1 MTVSLLL
8 VGLLLGLKHALEA
21 DHVAAVASLATR
33 NASWRETIRVSAAW
47 GLGHAGTLFVF
58 GAVLVLLGANLPDS
72 VASALEAAVGVML
85 VVLGVD
91 VLRRIRARRIHFH
104 AHSHGAGK
112 PHVHL
117 HSHEFGHAHDHPH
130 PHPHRSSIR
139 ALIIG
144 CVHGLAGTAGLVLL
158 AVPTLSSGTQAL
170 VYLAVFGAGTIVGMI
185 GFSLVIA
192 VPLTFTARRLRRVTL
207 GIEALL
213 GAANVSLGLW
223 IAIESISA
231 ILAN

>member
-1 MTVSLLL
+1 MTVSLLF

-33 NASWRETIRVSAAW
+33 NASWREAVRVSAAW
-47 GLGHAGTLFVF
+47 GLGHAGTLFLF
-58 GAVLVLLGANLPDS
+58 GAVLVLLGTNLPDG

-85 VVLGVD
+85 VILGVD

-112 PHVHL
+112 RHVHL
-117 HSHEFGHAHDHPH
+117 HSHERGHAHDHPH
-130 PHPHRSSIR
+130 PHPHRSSVR

-158 AVPTLSSGTQAL
+158 AVPTMSSGAQAL
-170 VYLAVFGAGTIVGMI
+170 VYLAVFGAGTIAGMI
-185 GFSLVIA
+185 GFSLLIA
-192 VPLTFTARRLRRVTL
+192 VPLTFTARRLRRTTM

-223 IAIESISA
+223 IAIESLQA
-231 ILAN
+231 IFR